1 MLRLKQ
7 PKRLKRTR
15 AMDLV
20 CLIENIESGPNVYI
34 RTILISVPSENKRD
48 NRTIEDVQAD
58 IQAKKKMKLSQ
69 AVTTNDNPE

>member
-20 CLIENIESGPNVYI
+20 CLIEIIESGPRVYI
-34 RTILISVPSENKRD
+34 RIILISVPSENKRD

-69 AVTTNDNPE
+69 TVTTNDNPE

>member
-1 MLRLKQ
+1 
-7 PKRLKRTR
+7 
-15 AMDLV
+15 MDLV
-20 CLIENIESGPNVYI
+20 CLIEIIESGPSVHI
-34 RTILISVPSENKRD
+34 RIILISVPSENKRD

>member
-20 CLIENIESGPNVYI
+20 CLIEIIESGPSVYI
-34 RTILISVPSENKRD
+34 RIILISVPSENKRD